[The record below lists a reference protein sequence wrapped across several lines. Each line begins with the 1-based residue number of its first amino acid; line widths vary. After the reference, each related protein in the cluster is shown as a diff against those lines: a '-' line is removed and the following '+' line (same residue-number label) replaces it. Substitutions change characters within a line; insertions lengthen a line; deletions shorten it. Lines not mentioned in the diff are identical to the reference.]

1 MVDEMSSKKFLGL
14 SVVYWLSGFVLIIAS
29 CVQNELVTTL
39 GFYSGFAIS
48 VVFYLFSFY
57 MQKKTEI
64 KLLNIWINP
73 VYCVLMFAIVLI
85 FDFSSDAVNVM
96 VMYLICSISLFFLGI
111 SNRLKKY
118 YVCKNRTAKC
128 PDSTPRIR
136 LGAEV
141 QKRKNELLKYGFE
154 VTDFSKVFKGASIFC
169 FVLLLVFPI
178 LNIL

>member
-1 MVDEMSSKKFLGL
+1 MIGEMSGKKIFGL

-29 CVQNELVTTL
+29 CVKNELVTTVSFYL
-39 GFYSGFAIS
+39 GFVIS

-57 MQKKTEI
+57 TQKKTEI
-64 KLLNIWINP
+64 KLLNIWINL
-73 VYCVLMFAIVLI
+73 VYCVFMFAIVFG
-85 FDFSSDAVNVM
+85 FDFFSDAVNVM
-96 VMYLICSISLFFLGI
+96 VMYLICSIALFFIGI